1 MRERIQAA
9 SDAKMA
15 EKVTAIGPELMRRVE
30 KSIVLQMIDQGWRDH
45 LAQLDMLRHG
55 VNLRAYGQKQ
65 PILEYQREAFNM
77 FNELMAGLRERVTTF
92 LSRIE
97 MRSEP
102 PPEDLQ
108 PQARQALAVH
118 ETPRNQIGDG
128 GAPEAA
134 VRRVA
139 PEHRNPNDPTSW
151 GKVARNEA
159 CPCGSGKKFKH
170 CHGAVE
176 EVA

>member
-1 MRERIQAA
+1 
-9 SDAKMA
+9 
-15 EKVTAIGPELMRRVE
+15 MRRVE

-45 LAQLDMLRHG
+45 LAQLDMLRHS

-65 PILEYQREAFNM
+65 PLMEYQREAFVM
-77 FNELMAGLRERVTTF
+77 FNELLSGLRERVTAF
-92 LSRIE
+92 LSRVE
-97 MRSEP
+97 LRTEP
-102 PPEDLQ
+102 PPEALQ
-108 PQARQALAVH
+108 PPPPPRMRAVH
-118 ETPRNQIGDG
+118 EQPQSEIGASRAQDLAAQRVLPRI
-128 GAPEAA
+128 APEE
-134 VRRVA
+134 RV
-139 PEHRNPNDPTSW
+139 PTDPGTW